1 MGRASNFRA
10 RQNNPVIAQGQPREA
25 FMPRTAEPWRRRE
38 EVVALERSQVG
49 DDRQIVDRRQGSG
62 SCAKFIT
69 GVANLSMEPNPQ
81 RPGQAQLLA
90 GSTSQKQ
97 RRVLSMAAGPVV
109 GGGTTSEERRPIA
122 ETSAPTGQPWSPT
135 CSHSNAHTHSHAH
148 PHTRPHLH

>member
-1 MGRASNFRA
+1 MSRASNFRA

-90 GSTSQKQ
+90 GSTSQK
-97 RRVLSMAAGPVV
+97 
-109 GGGTTSEERRPIA
+109 
-122 ETSAPTGQPWSPT
+122 
-135 CSHSNAHTHSHAH
+135 
-148 PHTRPHLH
+148 